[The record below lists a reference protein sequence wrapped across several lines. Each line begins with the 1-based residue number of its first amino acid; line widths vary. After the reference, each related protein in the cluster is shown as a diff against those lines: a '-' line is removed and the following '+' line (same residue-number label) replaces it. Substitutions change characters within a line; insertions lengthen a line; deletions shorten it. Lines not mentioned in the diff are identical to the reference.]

1 MTAEQKPQTQTL
13 KLYKQTFLNDVSE
26 LLKPYNSEGT
36 KVLNHLQM
44 VGIKLN
50 IRDFNVR
57 AVINEATIRGL
68 ERIDKKEEPIR
79 SAAAWIR
86 IVGPIILK
94 GQVRDEIRSRKLK
107 LKQENSHCS
116 ESCDLWADAMS
127 EEQRK
132 AAGESIKLLSSED
145 QVILNLR
152 FTQGMHYNEIQKYYH
167 TEMGVHVELSALRK
181 RESRAVQRLKKKF
194 EEVYDNA

>member
-1 MTAEQKPQTQTL
+1 MTVERKPQTQTL
-13 KLYKQTFLNDVSE
+13 QLYKQTFLKDVSE
-26 LLKPYNSEGT
+26 LLKPSNSEGS
-36 KVLNHLQM
+36 KVINNLQM
-44 VGIKLN
+44 VGLKLN

-68 ERIDKKEEPIR
+68 ARIDKKEEPIR

-94 GQVRDEIRSRKLK
+94 GHVRYEIRSRKLR
-107 LKQENSHCS
+107 LKQENLHCS
-116 ESCDLWADAMS
+116 ESCDLWGDAMS
-127 EEQRK
+127 EEQWR

-152 FTQGMHYNEIQKYYH
+152 FMQGMHYSEIQKYYH

-181 RESRAVQRLKKKF
+181 RESRAVKRFKKKF
-194 EEVYDNA
+194 EEGYDNA